1 MNLDLTILKDV
12 SFIPN
17 LDDVYKTCQSLAAIE
32 AILMQEWEY
41 RYFSFNDSWDTNQSM
56 ASMRDGSGSHYYMLF
71 DQQLKSCIGKLYVK
85 SLNAMNLSGVK
96 ELVALKDFMQEPAF
110 ENDIATIYFY
120 KTSDNSTWQSIPS
133 LNNIPFLGFLTNNE
147 KAYIPWAESY
157 YEVEINTL
165 PVIQIFNYQ
174 PITTT
179 IINQLNHDCCI
190 STLKDDLNEIGYPF
204 QDLM

>member
-12 SFIPN
+12 SLIPN

-71 DQQLKSCIGKLYVK
+71 DLQLKSCIGKLYVK
-85 SLNAMNLSGVK
+85 SLNAMNLSDVK
-96 ELVALKDFMQEPAF
+96 ELVAFKDFMQEPAF

-120 KTSDNSTWQSIPS
+120 KISDNSTWQSIPS
-133 LNNIPFLGFLTNNE
+133 LNDIPFLGFLTNKE